1 MTEDQILY
9 NYTSSL
15 ICVHGK
21 KKKCSIWKV
30 GTMEPFA
37 ISELNLH
44 NQEL

>member
-15 ICVHGK
+15 IYVHRK
-21 KKKCSIWKV
+21 RICSIWKV

-44 NQEL
+44 NHEL